1 MQSRQPF
8 FSALITLSLLSSFVY
23 ADSQS
28 KNLGFTLQ
36 VAAFPE
42 TAESEAESFIT
53 KIAEA
58 GEQPIWGTIDIPGR
72 GNWIRG
78 FIGTFKTQLE
88 ARQYAEPLIARR
100 VSRDF
105 IIKKSSETNPWSR
118 PRSVIRKDAS
128 QRQANPSDVAERLF
142 DVAVD
147 GKRAARRESWQTEAQ
162 GQAQLPVHTFRV
174 PPNEVAARPPT
185 AQANNPPLLNQDPIL
200 TPNQQTAQTPNQ
212 QKPRS
217 RNIPEEPNS
226 SKGLSRAVPP
236 ALKAQDAAAI
246 SGKGIPASNISL
258 FNNIASGRFAFAITS
273 RDSKRTLLNLA
284 PAIDLQ
290 TMPRADAVKAIFD

>member
-72 GNWIRG
+72 GNWIRV

-88 ARQYAEPLIARR
+88 ARQYAEQLIARR
-100 VSRDF
+100 LIREF
-105 IIKKSSETNPWSR
+105 IIKKSSEIKS
-118 PRSVIRKDAS
+118 
-128 QRQANPSDVAERLF
+128 
-142 DVAVD
+142 
-147 GKRAARRESWQTEAQ
+147 
-162 GQAQLPVHTFRV
+162 
-174 PPNEVAARPPT
+174 
-185 AQANNPPLLNQDPIL
+185 
-200 TPNQQTAQTPNQ
+200 
-212 QKPRS
+212 
-217 RNIPEEPNS
+217 
-226 SKGLSRAVPP
+226 
-236 ALKAQDAAAI
+236 
-246 SGKGIPASNISL
+246 
-258 FNNIASGRFAFAITS
+258 FN
-273 RDSKRTLLNLA
+273 
-284 PAIDLQ
+284 
-290 TMPRADAVKAIFD
+290 